1 MVTKIKQLLNAFIAE
16 EHIEFDNTLAIV
28 CLLCEVCTADKQNTK
43 EEEAAVVH
51 TLEKLIDI
59 DQEKAAQLLQTGM
72 EEIENSHSVFDF
84 TSQLSELDADM
95 RVALIKAMWEV
106 AYADGELDPMEE
118 ALIRKVAAL
127 LYVTHSDF
135 IRTKLE
141 IIPVSV

>member
-1 MVTKIKQLLNAFIAE
+1 
-16 EHIEFDNTLAIV
+16 V

-72 EEIENSHSVFDF
+72 EEIKNSNSVFDF

-127 LYVTHSDF
+127 IYVSHGDF
-135 IRTKLE
+135 IRTKLAVVE
-141 IIPVSV
+141 L